1 VEEVIAQ
8 INTTGL
14 AASAVTSPVW
24 VTWMATLNP
33 ALAAVLTLLGIVL
46 TILKIVQLVK
56 GGRE

>member
-1 VEEVIAQ
+1 MIAQ

>member
-1 VEEVIAQ
+1 MISQV
-8 INTTGL
+8 NTTGL

-46 TILKIVQLVK
+46 TILKIAQLVR
-56 GGRE
+56 GGKE